1 MNRLGFLTVFMVTV
15 GAGTA
20 VPQTRAD
27 EAAIKESFRTFEKAF
42 AIADVEGML
51 AGIDERAVFAWG
63 QLEVIGRD
71 AIRQQFMQNVE
82 SGWKGGRATHRFSG
96 IEFLSPTIAIA
107 ARTPSRART
116 EWARRGTSP
125 TPWSRRGTSGSR
137 RPSKIAP
144 SRSWIDADLPT
155 APSERNDADCES

>member
-1 MNRLGFLTVFMVTV
+1 MKRLSLLAILMVTV
-15 GAGTA
+15 GADTA
-20 VPQTRAD
+20 VPQTEAD

-71 AIRQQFMQNVE
+71 AIRQQFLKKVE

-107 ARTPSRART
+107 
-116 EWARRGTSP
+116 WGTYDVAGPDGVSEAGHF
-125 TPWSRRGTSGSR
+125 TNTMIKKGEKW
-137 RPSKIAP
+137 
-144 SRSWIDADLPT
+144 LT
-155 APSERNDADCES
+155 AAEQNCAKPLLD

>member
-1 MNRLGFLTVFMVTV
+1 MNRLSLLTVLMVTV
-15 GAGTA
+15 GADTA
-20 VPQTRAD
+20 VPQTKAD

-71 AIRQQFMQNVE
+71 AIRQQFMKNVE

-107 ARTPSRART
+107 
-116 EWARRGTSP
+116 WGTYDVEGP
-125 TPWSRRGTSGSR
+125 DGVGEAGHFTNTMIKKGEKW
-137 RPSKIAP
+137 
-144 SRSWIDADLPT
+144 LT
-155 APSERNDADCES
+155 AAEQNCAKPLVD